1 MYCNN
6 GLVNGEFL
14 PSPSATAGGL
24 QAFSNPDMT
33 FFIQHVST
41 PVSESTA
48 LCINARNY
56 SRT

>member
-6 GLVNGEFL
+6 ALVNGEFL

-33 FFIQHVST
+33 IFYS
-41 PVSESTA
+41 
-48 LCINARNY
+48 AREHP
-56 SRT
+56 RQ